1 MFSSV
6 LIKMVILMDLA
17 IKFDSLF
24 LPMPV
29 TDSTIDLVALVKNAV
44 RYLSIADLRNPGCF
58 NKSTNAPSEAM
69 YQFQLYSIIRWMLS
83 LSNTSYKLLPTVA
96 ERQEDGSFKY
106 LGILIS
112 KGWKYAMHLA
122 ANNAKPDLLERV

>member
-1 MFSSV
+1 MLSIGVLIKKDEYLMFSSV

-96 ERQEDGSFKY
+96 ERQKMALSNTWVF
-106 LGILIS
+106 LS
-112 KGWKYAMHLA
+112 Q
-122 ANNAKPDLLERV
+122 RVGNVFN